1 MEHNYIEQSLFP
13 EFIADSKLNAA
24 KEREK
29 QRWQFCKC
37 KNFGLEYCTNAT
49 FQGKYGIVLIKKY
62 TDTLPS
68 GFITL
73 HEINNIGAPAIGV
86 VGFSYDY
93 ELEKL
98 SSNPQRYAPIL
109 SKYKCICEPDFSMKI
124 GDPLGAVIGNAFRSH
139 TTAFRLQELGCNIMP
154 TMKWSS
160 PESYEVCFDGYER
173 GGAVIV
179 STIGAMKDERS
190 RMYFKDGF
198 HQMLKR
204 ISPDSVVLYG
214 DNNEWIT
221 SFMPKQLDV
230 QYFCH
235 ERFNRMRGYG
245 K

>member
-1 MEHNYIEQSLFP
+1 MVNLYVEQSLFP
-13 EFIADSKLNAA
+13 EYISDNKIYAA
-24 KEREK
+24 QKREK
-29 QRWQFCKC
+29 QRWQFCKSR
-37 KNFGLEYCTNAT
+37 NLGLEYCANAT

-62 TDTLPS
+62 TDTLPNR
-68 GFITL
+68 FITL
-73 HEINNIGAPAIGV
+73 HETNTIGSPTIGV

-93 ELEKL
+93 ELERL
-98 SSNPQRYAPIL
+98 TNNPQKYAPRL
-109 SKYKCICEPDFSMKI
+109 AKYKCICEPDFSMKI
-124 GDPLGAVIGNAFRSH
+124 GDPLGAVIGNAFKSH
-139 TTAFRLQELGCNIMP
+139 TTAFCLQEYGCNVMP

-198 HQMLKR
+198 LEMLKR

-214 DNNEWIT
+214 EHDEWIAGL
-221 SFMPKQLDV
+221 MPKQLDV
-230 QYFCH
+230 HFFSH